1 MEITI
6 HKHSPTFSFE
16 FSISWGWLLIETPIF
31 LVLLVSDKLAK
42 ELEAM

>member
-6 HKHSPTFSFE
+6 QKGSQTFDFELSF
-16 FSISWGWLLIETPIF
+16 SWGWLLIETPIF

-42 ELEAM
+42 ELDAM